1 MAFLGDTPYMRF
13 PFRVGRDGAETSDR
27 IKHVREQVE
36 QVLYTDPGERVF
48 RPEFGAGLRAL
59 VFEPN
64 NSALRELSRKRLT
77 HSLSEALR
85 GEVDPR
91 SLNIQVQHRNGADN
105 QLVISIQYTLTA
117 VRHEERQDFEINL

>member
-1 MAFLGDTPYMRF
+1 MGFLGDTPYMKF
-13 PFRVGRDGAETSDR
+13 PFRVGESGVAVSDR
-27 IKHVREQVE
+27 IRHVREQVE

-77 HSLSEALR
+77 HSLTEALR

-91 SLNIQVQHRNGADN
+91 SLNIEVQPRNGVDSE
-105 QLVISIQYTLTA
+105 LVIVISYTLTA
-117 VRHEERQDFEINL
+117 VRHEEQQEFEVSF

>member
-1 MAFLGDTPYMRF
+1 MAFMGDTPYMKF
-13 PFRVGRDGAETSDR
+13 PFRVGESGVEVSDR
-27 IKHVREQVE
+27 IRHVREQVE

-77 HSLSEALR
+77 HSLTEALR

-91 SLNIQVQHRNGADN
+91 SLNIEVQPRNGAGSE
-105 QLVISIQYTLTA
+105 LVIVISYTLTA
-117 VRHEERQDFEINL
+117 VRHEERQEFEVSF